1 MSLIKEPGKDVETF
15 GSQVIEKTS
24 HIIGSGPAPSNIT
37 SIFAQCFI
45 ECSVIAF
52 KLKTLQFCDIVD
64 DDPTGMEWDAT
75 AQKIKTKYQSI
86 ESQDLWSTKA
96 MNAKKNSNELTGIH
110 AKVNKLTTQ
119 V

>member
-1 MSLIKEPGKDVETF
+1 MKIQQVRSPAICNIVDDLRKMSLIKEPGKDVETF

-45 ECSVIAF
+45 ECSVLAF

-64 DDPTGMEWDAT
+64 DNHTGM
-75 AQKIKTKYQSI
+75 
-86 ESQDLWSTKA
+86 
-96 MNAKKNSNELTGIH
+96 
-110 AKVNKLTTQ
+110 
-119 V
+119 